1 MLPPTAAAELRFLSP
16 AVRFQPRSDASDI
29 ISSSCLW
36 IWFFQGLSP
45 CVHGPSV
52 PGLPGVHC
60 ESESLPSDHLP
71 LE

>member
-16 AVRFQPRSDASDI
+16 AVHFQPRSDASDI

-36 IWFFQGLSP
+36 IWFSQGLSP

-60 ESESLPSDHLP
+60 ESESSPSDHLP